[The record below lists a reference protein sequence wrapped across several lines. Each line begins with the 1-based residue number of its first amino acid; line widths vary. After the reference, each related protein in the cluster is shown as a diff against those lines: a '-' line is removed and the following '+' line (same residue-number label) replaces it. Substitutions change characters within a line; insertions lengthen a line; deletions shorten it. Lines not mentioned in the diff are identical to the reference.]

1 MAERKRRRVALLS
14 TQLLLGEALANILQ
28 GHDDVELIGPLSPS
42 PENILRMS
50 DQVPDIFLLVK
61 QGDEELDQAVAA
73 QILTHFPDHPL
84 LQVSPEQSQIRVITS
99 ESHSTSSADL
109 LETIRSLP
117 FRSLG
122 QDRTIADPDDRTIE
136 A

>member
-1 MAERKRRRVALLS
+1 L
-14 TQLLLGEALANILQ
+14 
-28 GHDDVELIGPLSPS
+28 
-42 PENILRMS
+42 S

-73 QILTHFPDHPL
+73 QILSHFPDHPL

-117 FRSLG
+117 FRMLG
-122 QDRTIADPDDRTIE
+122 QDRRTGDSEGGIDE